1 MHLVAFDGTA
11 PPLPATPR
19 GGPLSRSPPPS
30 VVGLVIG
37 QTPRDDL
44 AAPLRRAAA
53 AGAARSGGAAAI
65 ALAVRGA
72 LDGVCEG
79 ALPLT
84 PPPPQPPLGL
94 PPSPVDA
101 SDCPLITRL
110 GDGTLGTVRGGVEI
124 SRDEAQI
131 GRG

>member
-84 PPPPQPPLGL
+84 PPPPQPPPGL

-110 GDGTLGTVRGGVEI
+110 NDGTLGTARRR
-124 SRDEAQI
+124 RDFA
-131 GRG
+131 R